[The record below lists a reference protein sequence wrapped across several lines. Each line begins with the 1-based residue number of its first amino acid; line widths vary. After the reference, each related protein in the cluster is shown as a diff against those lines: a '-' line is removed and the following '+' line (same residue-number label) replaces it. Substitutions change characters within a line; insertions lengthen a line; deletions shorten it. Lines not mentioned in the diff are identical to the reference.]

1 MIIILLSALIV
12 FVGPVRGLTCYNCPN
27 NAGCTTTI
35 ECTTSFCTI
44 YFAESVFSYGCT
56 DTQKSNDCTMLET
69 AQDCTC
75 NTPRCNTITPRPS
88 TVTTTTAITSS
99 TTTTSAGVT
108 AAQTS
113 FTSTTMTT
121 LTTTPTTAISSKAS
135 AESLSTAYIILLVA
149 VNAIILGSCGLIACC
164 VYKNRER
171 LVQLDSDFE
180 DDKEN

>member
-12 FVGPVRGLTCYNCPN
+12 FVGPVRGFTCYDCRDND
-27 NAGCTTTI
+27 GCTNTI
-35 ECTTSFCTI
+35 ECLNNFCSI
-44 YFAESVFSYGCT
+44 YFEETIFVSSCT
-56 DTQKSNDCTMLET
+56 GNHYSNDCTMLEI
-69 AQDCTC
+69 AQECSCD
-75 NTPRCNTITPRPS
+75 TPRCNTITPRPS
-88 TVTTTTAITSS
+88 TITTTTAITSS

-108 AAQTS
+108 VAQTS
-113 FTSTTMTT
+113 FTTTTMTT

>member
-12 FVGPVRGLTCYNCPN
+12 FVGPVRGLTCYNCMN
-27 NAGCTTTI
+27 YAGCTNTF

-44 YFAESVFSYGCT
+44 YFAESLFSSGCT
-56 DTQKSNDCTMLET
+56 DTQKSNDCTMLESV
-69 AQDCTC
+69 QECTC

-88 TVTTTTAITSS
+88 TVTTTTAITS
-99 TTTTSAGVT
+99 TSAGVT

-113 FTSTTMTT
+113 
-121 LTTTPTTAISSKAS
+121 PTTAISSKAS

-171 LVQLDSDFE
+171 LGQLDSNCE